1 MNTKNNWKENKNI
14 LLHILYLLRAS
25 IVSSIINWP
34 SKNMGKCSIK
44 KRIIELS
51 ILNKFIN
58 FRFLSIP
65 ICNQNMSS
73 FLKSFNRFLQ
83 KFTDIVHDTFF
94 VSFYSSI
101 DILLSLPF
109 WHKAT
114 SVYDNGGT
122 VQSRSNGEKYYI
134 WLSHISMY
142 LRNMIYDDSGLCKWI
157 DKFKIKGRR
166 M

>member
-1 MNTKNNWKENKNI
+1 
-14 LLHILYLLRAS
+14 
-25 IVSSIINWP
+25 
-34 SKNMGKCSIK
+34 MGKCSIK

-65 ICNQNMSS
+65 ICNQNI
-73 FLKSFNRFLQ
+73 Q